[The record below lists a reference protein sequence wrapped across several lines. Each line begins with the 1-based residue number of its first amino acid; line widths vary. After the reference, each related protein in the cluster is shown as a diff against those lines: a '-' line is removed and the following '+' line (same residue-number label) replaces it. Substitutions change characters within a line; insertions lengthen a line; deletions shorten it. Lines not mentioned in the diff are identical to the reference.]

1 MKIIITTINTL
12 PFWNI
17 FFLNHIYV
25 NLFFATDHCNHY
37 IYFIGHLRCNA
48 NYFTNLKSRINPRT
62 HIKFKF
68 FSRVSEMKDFKQMW
82 STWPWANK
90 VNSPF
95 LINCRRLRV
104 DLYHPPNPETFRI
117 KCPNMAILGCPHNAA
132 LCQCFDKSTSYQHTQ
147 NTLTWRFSTQLQTD
161 NSCPVVLHSLL
172 SMDTKPS
179 SRQPVSRT

>member
-1 MKIIITTINTL
+1 MPIILQTSKAESIPEHTL
-12 PFWNI
+12 NFN
-17 FFLNHIYV
+17 
-25 NLFFATDHCNHY
+25 
-37 IYFIGHLRCNA
+37 
-48 NYFTNLKSRINPRT
+48 
-62 HIKFKF
+62 
-68 FSRVSEMKDFKQMW
+68 FSPESVKWKTSNKCEALDP
-82 STWPWANK
+82 SWANK
-90 VNSPF
+90 VTSPF

-117 KCPNMAILGCPHNAA
+117 KSPNMAIPGCPHNAA

>member
-1 MKIIITTINTL
+1 M
-12 PFWNI
+12 
-17 FFLNHIYV
+17 
-25 NLFFATDHCNHY
+25 NLFSATDHCYHY
-37 IYFIGHLRCNA
+37 IYFIRHLRCNA

-117 KCPNMAILGCPHNAA
+117 KCPNMAIPGCPHNAA